1 MSSRGKGSRRKR
13 TGTKQNANAFVE
25 NNQLDNQASTES
37 VNTEASQVQEE
48 EQSSIQQVE
57 EAEMPMQEE
66 MRDTEESKEEV
77 NKAEDA
83 KEEGA
88 GVPAEE
94 EHPSTDETKEKEPS
108 DQNDVLEENTT
119 VKPVSPDP
127 DATKPEAD
135 EVKKPA
141 PQETDNKPAK
151 PKEKDIEIP
160 PLMAFGSMHAKP
172 LNNGNKEEVSSNV
185 TMPQKTPQESQSPG
199 KANAQAAPSPKDKP
213 NEKKP
218 QKTPQESPSTGKA
231 NGQAAPSPKD
241 KPNEKKPQKPLQESP
256 STGKANGQA
265 APSSKD
271 KPNEKKP
278 QKTSQESPSTGK
290 SNAQAAPSSKDVSKK
305 SSGSKKP
312 MTKSERKIER
322 RRQRDEDFDR
332 MAAIPRSNLVSTMF
346 LPAATMKHVSRT
358 KEPNLS
364 QFTCFFANAIKWC
377 AVGAV
382 PAMWLGILINQDAFG
397 TIRLNFTQQ
406 TIIDLFVIGF
416 GMAIEYF
423 SYYML
428 WFYSLLTRRPV
439 SLRKLIS
446 VEARSSL
453 SVALIMVVACLFS
466 VFSVELS
473 LTAGMVGIFV
483 GVMLKAYGL
492 DIVLKISKTEQ
503 ILIVM
508 VMIVVATMMALT
520 FFPMVNGDV
529 ADILLRLFE
538 I

>member
-94 EHPSTDETKEKEPS
+94 EHPSTVETKEKEPS

-172 LNNGNKEEVSSNV
+172 LNNGNKEEVSFNV

-199 KANAQAAPSPKDKP
+199 KANA
-213 NEKKP
+213 
-218 QKTPQESPSTGKA
+218 
-231 NGQAAPSPKD
+231 QAAPSPKD